1 MQFLKKFIAPIEY
14 TEGNHE
20 FICDNKTYFPC
31 PSCGTFSYGQ
41 YGTLCDAC
49 LTELQQTFCWYYEK
63 MLHFH
68 EPVALSTLEHV
79 LPLFM
84 YGSSTNIRSLIFRLK
99 YHGDLPIGYAFGHL
113 LGRELLT
120 IGLDVFDGI
129 VPVPLHWFKYLRR
142 GYNQS
147 AIFARG
153 IAEVLG
159 IPVCKV
165 LRRTTY
171 RKSQTK
177 MAQREERSHNVE
189 GVFAL
194 KEGNA
199 ERYAG
204 QHLLLVDDVL
214 TTGSTASECINCL
227 LEIPDVRLSF
237 ASIAV
242 RPTLLRLAY
251 GQMAD
256 DDEDE

>member
-1 MQFLKKFIAPIEY
+1 MQFFKEFIAPIEY
-14 TEGNHE
+14 TEGNYE
-20 FICDNKTYFPC
+20 FVRDNKTYFLC
-31 PSCGTFSYGQ
+31 PSCARFSYGQ
-41 YGTLCDAC
+41 YGTLCDTC
-49 LTELQQTFCWYYEK
+49 LADLQLTYCWHYEE
-63 MLHFH
+63 MLHFQ
-68 EPVALSTLEHV
+68 EPAALGLLEHI

-84 YGSSTNIRSLIFRLK
+84 YGSNTNIRSLIFRLK
-99 YHGDLPIGYAFGHL
+99 YHGDLPLGYAFGHI
-113 LGRELLT
+113 LGRELLAA
-120 IGLDVFDGI
+120 GLDIFDGI

-147 AIFARG
+147 EVFARG

-165 LRRTTY
+165 LQRKTY

-177 MAQREERSHNVE
+177 VTQHEARSLNVE

-194 KEGNA
+194 KEHKA
-199 ERYAG
+199 EEYAG

-227 LEIPDVRLSF
+227 QKIPDIQLSF
-237 ASIAV
+237 GSIAV

-251 GQMAD
+251 GQITD
-256 DDEDE
+256 NREE